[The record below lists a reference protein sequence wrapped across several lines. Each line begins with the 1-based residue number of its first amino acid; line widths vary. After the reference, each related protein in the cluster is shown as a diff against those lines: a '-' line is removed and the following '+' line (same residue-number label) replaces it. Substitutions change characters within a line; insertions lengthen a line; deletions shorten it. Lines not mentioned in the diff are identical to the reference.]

1 MIDFCWDPVDWK
13 AVFFYREW
21 LVVDFYRDP
30 VDWKAVFVDRE

>member
-13 AVFFYREW
+13 AVFVDREW

-30 VDWKAVFVDRE
+30 VDWKAVFVDIE